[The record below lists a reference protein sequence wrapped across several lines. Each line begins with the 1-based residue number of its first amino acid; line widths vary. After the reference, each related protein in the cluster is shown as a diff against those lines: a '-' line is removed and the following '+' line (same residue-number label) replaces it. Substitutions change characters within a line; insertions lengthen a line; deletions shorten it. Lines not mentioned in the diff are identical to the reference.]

1 MGIKEGQILL
11 VTDINPQSKF
21 FIEHLQEKIEHEI
34 VAVSEEESSLIEH
47 DNATLIILDLD
58 HVSEGNMQKWQALAE
73 EKEALSLAA
82 FNVRGEDH
90 AVELLSAL
98 NLQGIFYRDD
108 SIDLI
113 CKGIQALQKDNLW
126 MSRSL
131 MSRMIERLR
140 RQQMN
145 SYRPACGLTQREM
158 EIIGLLGTGSTNSEI
173 AEKLFVSEHT
183 VKSHL
188 YNIFRKIK
196 VHNRLQAMNWARR
209 NLFSVPVSF
218 KRENR
223 QDEKRM
229 A

>member
-1 MGIKEGQILL
+1 MGIMEGQILL

-21 FIEHLQEKIEHEI
+21 FIEHLQEKIEHKI
-34 VAVSEEESSLIEH
+34 VAVSEEESSLIDH

-58 HVSEGNMQKWQALAE
+58 HVSESNMQKWQALAE

-131 MSRMIERLR
+131 MSRMIELLR

-223 QDEKRM
+223 HDEKRM